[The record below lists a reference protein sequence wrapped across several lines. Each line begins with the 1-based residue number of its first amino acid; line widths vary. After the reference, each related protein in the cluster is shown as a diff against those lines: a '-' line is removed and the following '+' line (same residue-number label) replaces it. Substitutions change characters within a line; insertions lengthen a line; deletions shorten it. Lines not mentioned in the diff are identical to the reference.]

1 MSNDLTKG
9 KFIPVIKH
17 DDTDA
22 FSNLLKI
29 QLNPAQNIDLSGFT
43 GEFTLQNI
51 KRKFSAADIA
61 GGNLIINFDQKETG
75 ALKSGEAF
83 GEFKLYSPGDKRIT
97 VFSKLPFRVFNGRE
111 DFPDIN
117 LSEFTASVNVNLG
130 GANIME
136 LNFTAGAVESL
147 LYWSGAQTDY
157 DAVEIKRNDTLY
169 LITEG

>member
-9 KFIPVIKH
+9 KFIPIIKH

-22 FSNLLKI
+22 FGNLLKI
-29 QLNPAQNIDLSGFT
+29 HLNTAQNIDLAGFT

-61 GGNLIINFDQKETG
+61 GGSLAINFDQKETG

-83 GEFKLYSPGDKRIT
+83 GELKLYTPGDKRIT
-97 VFSKLPFRVFNGRE
+97 VFSKLPFKVFNGRE
-111 DFPDIN
+111 DFADVN
-117 LSEFTASVNVNLG
+117 LAEFTASVNVNLD
-130 GANIME
+130 GAAVLV
-136 LNFTAGAVESL
+136 LNFTAGAMEGL
-147 LYWSGAQTDY
+147 LYWSGARADY